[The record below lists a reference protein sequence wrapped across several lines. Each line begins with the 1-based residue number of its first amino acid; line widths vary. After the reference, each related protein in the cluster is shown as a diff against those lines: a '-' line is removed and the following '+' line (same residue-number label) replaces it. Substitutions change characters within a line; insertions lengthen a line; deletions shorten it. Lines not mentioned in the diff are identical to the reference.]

1 MMTRQTLTFCVFPST
16 SLWMGERFTVKFR
29 GLYDEVDVE
38 VGSSMFQT
46 PCPLRT
52 LNAVSHDYSIYRDF
66 FLPPA
71 ELLKCQ

>member
-1 MMTRQTLTFCVFPST
+1 
-16 SLWMGERFTVKFR
+16 MGERFTVKFR

-52 LNAVSHDYSIYRDF
+52 LNAVSHDYSILQR
-66 FLPPA
+66 PPA